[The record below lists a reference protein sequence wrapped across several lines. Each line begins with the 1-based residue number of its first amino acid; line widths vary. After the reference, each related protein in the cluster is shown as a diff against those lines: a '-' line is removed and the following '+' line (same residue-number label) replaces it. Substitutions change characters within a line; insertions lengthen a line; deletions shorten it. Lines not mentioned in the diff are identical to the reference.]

1 MFRSG
6 FLPKLVG
13 ILLAIGGA
21 SFMGMALV
29 AVLGLQQATF
39 PLKLSFLVPTMLVAL
54 WLLIKG
60 VNEAKWQES
69 AAAGRQSP

>member
-6 FLPKLVG
+6 FLPRLIG
-13 ILLAIGGA
+13 ILMAIGGA

-29 AVLGLQQATF
+29 AVLSLQPAPF
-39 PLKLSFLVPTMLVAL
+39 LLKLSFLVTSTLVAL

-60 VNEAKWQES
+60 VDEARWQES
-69 AAAGRQSP
+69 AAAGR